1 MLSQERFDH
10 FVSKAR
16 VSLQGALEDQE
27 AADAMATY
35 GYTPDRIQG
44 ILDRLDEAEEA
55 AKDQQ
60 VEVAEKEAATDH
72 LQILRKAAYH
82 RLSRHR
88 RLCRLTFEGETEAY
102 RALALRGNTE
112 RTHGPMM
119 QQATTFYNVLKD
131 DATLRRHVEP
141 LSLTL
146 DTVNAALA
154 SLQEITDAATV
165 RTVETKEAE
174 AATQERDEIFA
185 DVRGEMVDF
194 FEVADIATEGTQIG
208 EAMNMKRSRA

>member
-16 VSLQGALEDQE
+16 VSLQGALQDQE

-35 GYTPDRIQG
+35 GYPPDRIQG

-55 AKDQQ
+55 ALNQQ
-60 VEVAEKEAATDH
+60 VEHAEKEGATEH

-88 RLCRLTFEGETEAY
+88 RLSRVVFEGQTQAY
-102 RALALRGNTE
+102 RALALSGNTE

-119 QQATTFYNVLKD
+119 QQASKFYNVLKN
-131 DATLRRHVEP
+131 DATLRREVEP

-154 SLQEITDAATV
+154 SLQDITGAATV

-174 AATQERDEIFA
+174 KATEVRDDIFA

-208 EAMNMKRSRA
+208 EAMNLKR